1 MAANKILAETT
12 AFLNFAVDGFKYNL
26 QVLPDVLTS
35 SALLFSI
42 LFQSPPMAI
51 LAVSLAS
58 VSILHSTVAG
68 FMGRMLPNMIQPPS
82 DADRCSGHFPGVSY
96 SDLLGIGSLSSVMN
110 LAGKNWPSYYSTFIG
125 FLAGWV
131 GTLPSIYAKEIE
143 ASPQRLAAVTG
154 GLVVLGLMCVIVMI
168 YRITSACETFG
179 STSLG
184 LTSGFAMGF
193 AIVMFVAWV
202 TERRGTNILGMP
214 LLRGKA
220 EDGKPI
226 YVCERPDKGA
236 TADDA

>member
-1 MAANKILAETT
+1 MAANKILNETT
-12 AFLNFAVDGFKYNL
+12 AFVNFAVDGFKYNL

-68 FMGRMLPNMIQPPS
+68 FMGRILPNVIQSPS
-82 DADRCSGHFPGVSY
+82 DTDSCSGHFPGVSY
-96 SDLLGIGSLSSVMN
+96 SQLLGIGSLGSVMN

-131 GTLPSIYAKEIE
+131 GTLPSIYSKEIE

-154 GLVVLGLMCVIVMI
+154 GLVVLGLLCVIVMV
-168 YRITSACETFG
+168 YRITSSCESFG

-193 AIVMFVAWV
+193 AVVMFVAWV
-202 TERRGTNILGMP
+202 TDRRGTNILGMP
-214 LLRGKA
+214 LLRSRA

-226 YVCERPDKGA
+226 YVCERPASTNDS
-236 TADDA
+236 